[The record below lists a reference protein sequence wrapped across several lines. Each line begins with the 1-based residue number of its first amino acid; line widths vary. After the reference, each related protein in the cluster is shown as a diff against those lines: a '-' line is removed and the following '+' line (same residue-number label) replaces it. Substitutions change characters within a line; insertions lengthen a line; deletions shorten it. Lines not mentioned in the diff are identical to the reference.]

1 MKNVALPASEFK
13 AKCLRLLDEV
23 AAEGK
28 SLTITKRGRPVAR
41 VTPMTPANRELRG
54 TWKGSVHIRGDIVH
68 FGLEDEWES
77 NR

>member
-1 MKNVALPASEFK
+1 MKDVALSASEFK

-41 VTPMTPANRELRG
+41 VTPVSPANRKLRDA
-54 TWKGSVHIRGDIVH
+54 WKGSVHIRGDVVH

>member
-1 MKNVALPASEFK
+1 LSASEFK

-41 VTPMTPANRELRG
+41 VTPVNQAKPKLRD
-54 TWKGSVHIRGDIVH
+54 TWKGSVHIHGDVVH